1 LRDFAAKLWK
11 KLYILKKHASVSHK
25 AKTRDITNEV
35 EKEMFPLLWWLAWV
49 IVFMFPTTER
59 GIRSKLRYL
68 VLGVLGALFGFG
80 AIAAVTIDVYM
91 VLWLIFF
98 KLLITTAEWLSA
110 FMNGY
115 KFDFRERLQNRE
127 TKIGSTFRGANR
139 ERLYLWLTVSAM
151 IAIIAFSAVML
162 WQTQAASS
170 VNNASAFDQLLT
182 FEPAGTPLFQHEIP
196 NNMLRLTTQELA
208 ESIALR
214 SAAHFGSVQVGSAH
228 ITIYNGR
235 LVWVVT
241 MVPLNLYGDNT
252 IKGVVIVDANNPELD
267 VEIIDKPFKVG
278 EGLVYIPP
286 FLTGNIQGNAYWGQ
300 STADAYGRATLTP
313 DDKGNWKYVLTATQV
328 QQWSFVA
335 LPKGVYVYNELG
347 QVDNFYSIN
356 QIPDWVTQRY
366 DEGWLKSMITA
377 WGGTRRGNGFDIFA
391 RGFGWIPA
399 STNRVEISDDVRW
412 IVDPDTN
419 KITALVAVDFVGEAQ
434 TMAGLFKT
442 TGNEIQYYDTRG
454 LDIKSGLQ
462 VQNVIE
468 SHILKPTTGAYE
480 AEMPLIYP
488 INGENAWFV
497 SIYWRT
503 AQGEST
509 SAQATIKL
517 AGLGIADAVNLDHYT
532 IVMTGEGYQ
541 GAALVA
547 EAKRRFEAG
556 TVQPSNETTIT
567 GTLNNRFSY
576 VNNGN
581 TIYVLTINQT
591 DYAVYTQTL
600 DFTTVSRIEKL
611 SIGSI
616 VTIIVNSNSN
626 EFIRFP
632 S

>member
-1 LRDFAAKLWK
+1 
-11 KLYILKKHASVSHK
+11 
-25 AKTRDITNEV
+25 
-35 EKEMFPLLWWLAWV
+35 MFPLLWWLTWI
-49 IVFMFPTTER
+49 IVFVFPTTEHW
-59 GIRSKLRYL
+59 IKNVWRY
-68 VLGVLGALFGFG
+68 VLLGLFGALFGFI
-80 AIAAVTIDVYM
+80 AIAAITIDVYM
-91 VLWLIFF
+91 ILWLILF
-98 KLLITTAEWLSA
+98 KLFTTAVEWMFA
-110 FMNGY
+110 YMNIY
-115 KFDFRERLQNRE
+115 RLQDFKERPRYEKYENRR
-127 TKIGSTFRGANR
+127 IGSMFGRGNGK
-139 ERLYLWLTVSAM
+139 EMYKWLAAFALV
-151 IAIIAFSAVML
+151 AIIVFSGLML
-162 WQTQAASS
+162 WQTQAASQ
-170 VNNASAFDQLLT
+170 VNNASAFNQMLT
-182 FEPAGTPLFQHEIP
+182 FEPAGTPLFQNEIP
-196 NNMLRLTTQELA
+196 DSMLRLTTQELA
-208 ESIALR
+208 ESISLR

-241 MVPLNLYGDNT
+241 MIPPNLWGDNT
-252 IKGVVIVDANNPELD
+252 IKGLVIVDANNPELD

-278 EGLVYIPP
+278 EGLMYLPG
-286 FLTGNIQGNAYWGQ
+286 LYTGNIQGNAYWGQ

-313 DDKGNWKYVLTATQV
+313 DDNGDWKYVLTATQV

-335 LPKGVYVYNELG
+335 QPKGVYVYNELG
-347 QVDNFYSIN
+347 QVENFYNMN

-366 DEGWLKSMITA
+366 DEGWLKSMINA

-391 RGFGWIPA
+391 RGFAWIPA

-419 KITALVAVDFVGEAQ
+419 RITALVPVDFVGEAQ
-434 TMAGLFKT
+434 TMAGMFKT
-442 TGNEIQYYDTRG
+442 TDSGIEYYDTRG

-462 VQNVIE
+462 AQNVIE
-468 SHILKPTTGAYE
+468 SHILMPTTGAYE

-497 SIYWRT
+497 PVYWRT
-503 AQGEST
+503 ARGEST
-509 SAQATIKL
+509 SAQETIKL
-517 AGLGIADAVNLDHYT
+517 AGLGIVDAVNLDHYT

-556 TVQPSNETTIT
+556 AAQPSNEKTIS
-567 GTLNNRFSY
+567 GTLNERFSY

-611 SIGSI
+611 RIGDT
-616 VTIIVNSNSN
+616 VTIIVNSNN

>member
-1 LRDFAAKLWK
+1 MSEH
-11 KLYILKKHASVSHK
+11 YIKNVW
-25 AKTRDITNEV
+25 RYV
-35 EKEMFPLLWWLAWV
+35 LLGL
-49 IVFMFPTTER
+49 F
-59 GIRSKLRYL
+59 
-68 VLGVLGALFGFG
+68 GALFGFI

-98 KLLITTAEWLSA
+98 KLFITAAEWMFAYMNIYRLNESEKRPRYEKYENRRIGPMFGRGNGKEAYKWLAASA
-110 FMNGY
+110 
-115 KFDFRERLQNRE
+115 L
-127 TKIGSTFRGANR
+127 
-139 ERLYLWLTVSAM
+139 V
-151 IAIIAFSAVML
+151 AIIVFSGLML
-162 WQTQAASS
+162 WQTQAVST
-170 VNNASAFDQLLT
+170 VNNASAFNQMLT

-196 NNMLRLTTQELA
+196 DSMLRLTTEELA
-208 ESIALR
+208 KSIALR

-241 MVPLNLYGDNT
+241 MIPPNLWGDNT
-252 IKGVVIVDANNPELD
+252 IKGLVIVDANNPELD

-278 EGLVYIPP
+278 EGLMYFPG
-286 FLTGNIQGNAYWGQ
+286 LYTGNIQGNAYWGQ

-313 DDKGNWKYVLTATQV
+313 DDNGDWKYVLTATQV

-335 LPKGVYVYNELG
+335 QPKGVYVYNELG
-347 QVDNFYSIN
+347 QVQNFYNMN

-366 DEGWLKSMITA
+366 DEGWLKSMINA

-391 RGFGWIPA
+391 RGFAWIPA

-419 KITALVAVDFVGEAQ
+419 RITALVPVDFVGEAQ
-434 TMAGLFKT
+434 TMAGMFKT
-442 TGNEIQYYDTRG
+442 TDSGIEYYDTRG

-462 VQNVIE
+462 AQNVIE
-468 SHILKPTTGAYE
+468 SHILMPTTGAYE

-497 SIYWRT
+497 PVYWRT
-503 AQGEST
+503 AQGQST
-509 SAQATIKL
+509 SAQETIKL
-517 AGLGIADAVNLDHYT
+517 AGLGIVDAVNLDHYT

-556 TVQPSNETTIT
+556 AVQPSNEKTIT
-567 GTLNNRFSY
+567 GTLNDRFSY

-611 SIGSI
+611 QIGYT
-616 VTIIVNSNSN
+616 VTIIVNSNN